1 MVDFADWIP
10 LWVYNWAAIGFIVCI
25 AAIFG
30 FQTQKFGV
38 VTVPVFGLLF
48 TYMGWLDTPILLT
61 LCAMT
66 LGVMLYLRYSEGETG
81 T

>member
-1 MVDFADWIP
+1 LDFADWIP
-10 LWVYNWAAIGFIVCI
+10 LWVYNWLAIAIIVCI

-30 FQTQKFGV
+30 FQTLKFGV
-38 VTVPVFGLLF
+38 VLVPVFALLF
-48 TYMGWLDTPILLT
+48 TYMEWLDTPVLLT

-66 LGVMLYLRYSEGETG
+66 LGILLYMRYSEGETG